1 MLFNLTF
8 FLYHLQHL
16 IRNQWRSPAELESIQ
31 LEKLKALVHHAY
43 HNVTYYRRLFDQSGL
58 KPEDIQSLQ
67 DLSKIPLTTRKT
79 LQSLPQQE
87 IIAKGVDLKR
97 CLNLRTSGSTG
108 MPLNIF
114 VDSREVALRWLFYRR
129 MYFANGGR
137 LRDRE
142 ARITTPRNFSAGK
155 RFQSLGILRIKY
167 LSVFDDIEV
176 HLKIILQFKPNL
188 IRSYVSNLKNLA
200 YEISKRNIREL
211 RPRII
216 FSTAEV
222 LTKQDRDLIVSTFH
236 SELFDYYACN
246 ECGIIAWECQ
256 EHSGYHIDCEN
267 AILEFIKEDGTRA
280 ESGEEGEI
288 IVTVLDSYT
297 MPFIRYKLQDIGIP
311 SDEMCPCGKN
321 LPLMKSIVGR
331 SNDCI
336 ILPNGKKV
344 SPFALMIAMDSI
356 SEVKTYQ
363 IIQEEKNKI
372 KINVFQKQELGAK
385 TIVKIKEKFKEILG
399 ENIEICPEL
408 VEAPAGGKKNK
419 FRIIISKIE
428 GND

>member
-142 ARITTPRNFSAGK
+142 VKITSFK
-155 RFQSLGILRIKY
+155 ILCPAYGLKFRHIERKY
-167 LSVFDDIEV
+167 IPIFNQNVECQ
-176 HLKIILQFKPNL
+176 LKIP
-188 IRSYVSNLKNLA
+188 
-200 YEISKRNIREL
+200 
-211 RPRII
+211 
-216 FSTAEV
+216 
-222 LTKQDRDLIVSTFH
+222 
-236 SELFDYYACN
+236 
-246 ECGIIAWECQ
+246 
-256 EHSGYHIDCEN
+256 
-267 AILEFIKEDGTRA
+267 LEFRA
-280 ESGEEGEI
+280 
-288 IVTVLDSYT
+288 
-297 MPFIRYKLQDIGIP
+297 
-311 SDEMCPCGKN
+311 
-321 LPLMKSIVGR
+321 
-331 SNDCI
+331 
-336 ILPNGKKV
+336 KKQ
-344 SPFALMIAMDSI
+344 S
-356 SEVKTYQ
+356 
-363 IIQEEKNKI
+363 
-372 KINVFQKQELGAK
+372 
-385 TIVKIKEKFKEILG
+385 
-399 ENIEICPEL
+399 
-408 VEAPAGGKKNK
+408 
-419 FRIIISKIE
+419 R
-428 GND
+428 